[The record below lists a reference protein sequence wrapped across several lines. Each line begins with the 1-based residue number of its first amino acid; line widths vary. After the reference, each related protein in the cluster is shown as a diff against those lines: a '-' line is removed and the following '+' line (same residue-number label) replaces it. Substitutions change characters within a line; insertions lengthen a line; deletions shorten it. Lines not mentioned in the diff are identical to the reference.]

1 VQQSSLQASSAAVR
15 VVEQADAWSQ
25 RSADQLAEL
34 LEKQQ
39 AQSERVD
46 ELRRLLETSIA
57 QVRTAIGEHS
67 TLAADL
73 HRAGG
78 ELRAVSERAAQSTEA
93 LGKIQGGL
101 NQVAQLSAAQ
111 VEHLFEANR
120 NQQEG
125 WKHVQETMREYE
137 RSFKEVDKAASQ
149 LLGQLAD
156 HVRDY
161 TQTTKQGFEQLVA
174 RNVEIESKVCSM
186 SAWQESASDWPHPN
200 AESCSHDCAPR
211 SCESPTLAVLACS

>member
-1 VQQSSLQASSAAVR
+1 
-15 VVEQADAWSQ
+15 
-25 RSADQLAEL
+25 
-34 LEKQQ
+34 
-39 AQSERVD
+39 
-46 ELRRLLETSIA
+46 
-57 QVRTAIGEHS
+57 
-67 TLAADL
+67 
-73 HRAGG
+73 
-78 ELRAVSERAAQSTEA
+78 
-93 LGKIQGGL
+93 
-101 NQVAQLSAAQ
+101 
-111 VEHLFEANR
+111 
-120 NQQEG
+120 
-125 WKHVQETMREYE
+125 MREYE